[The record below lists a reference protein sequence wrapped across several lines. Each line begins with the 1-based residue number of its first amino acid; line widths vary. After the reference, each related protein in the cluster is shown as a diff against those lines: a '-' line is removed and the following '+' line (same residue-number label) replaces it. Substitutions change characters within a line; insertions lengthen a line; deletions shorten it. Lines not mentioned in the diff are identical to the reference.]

1 MKNFSQN
8 IQENYNFSG
17 EHIDIGV
24 ALYENEIFSDTH
36 VSIPLSTLNRHGL
49 ITGATGTGKTK
60 TIQKLLE
67 RLSDAGVPSVMMDI
81 KGDISGL
88 SMPGEYSEKLQKYI
102 DKFGDLEWQARGF
115 PVEFFSLLNEGGA
128 QVRSTV
134 SEFGPFLF
142 ARVLGLSS
150 VQTAALTIIF
160 KYADD
165 HGLLLVDLEDLET
178 LLSFLATDGKNE
190 LASYGQIS
198 QATIQVIMRQIIVLK
213 SQGASQFFGEK
224 SLDMSDLMRVDDE
237 GKGQINIIRL
247 MNSLRYPQLFSTM
260 MIQILTELFGT
271 LPEIGDISKPK
282 LVVIIDEAHLLF
294 RDLPNEILSEFEVI
308 IKLIRSKGVS
318 VIFCTQNP
326 MDIPEIILSQLGLK
340 IQHAL
345 RAFTAKDNESIKK
358 MAKNFP
364 VSEFYDIEKNLTT
377 LGTGEAF
384 VTTIGE
390 NGNPTPLVMTK
401 IFPPESRMDTITDA
415 ELASFLSISP
425 IFASYKNPINPESA
439 QEILAQ
445 KMMMIQSQKREEE
458 AEKARIMTEKERRKN
473 PTMTDAIVESVTKT
487 FGKEIARSVGTKI
500 GGRRMGS
507 IGAEIA
513 RGILGSIFK

>member
-1 MKNFSQN
+1 
-8 IQENYNFSG
+8 
-17 EHIDIGV
+17 
-24 ALYENEIFSDTH
+24 
-36 VSIPLSTLNRHGL
+36 
-49 ITGATGTGKTK
+49 
-60 TIQKLLE
+60 
-67 RLSDAGVPSVMMDI
+67 
-81 KGDISGL
+81 
-88 SMPGEYSEKLQKYI
+88 
-102 DKFGDLEWQARGF
+102 
-115 PVEFFSLLNEGGA
+115 
-128 QVRSTV
+128 
-134 SEFGPFLF
+134 
-142 ARVLGLSS
+142 
-150 VQTAALTIIF
+150 
-160 KYADD
+160 
-165 HGLLLVDLEDLET
+165 
-178 LLSFLATDGKNE
+178 
-190 LASYGQIS
+190 
-198 QATIQVIMRQIIVLK
+198 
-213 SQGASQFFGEK
+213 
-224 SLDMSDLMRVDDE
+224 
-237 GKGQINIIRL
+237 

-271 LPEIGDISKPK
+271 LPEVGDISKPK

-364 VSEFYDIEKNLTT
+364 ISEFYDIEKNLTT

-401 IFPPESRMDTITDA
+401 IFPPESRMDTITNA

-458 AEKARIMTEKERRKN
+458 AEKARIMAEKERQKN

>member
-1 MKNFSQN
+1 
-8 IQENYNFSG
+8 
-17 EHIDIGV
+17 
-24 ALYENEIFSDTH
+24 
-36 VSIPLSTLNRHGL
+36 
-49 ITGATGTGKTK
+49 
-60 TIQKLLE
+60 
-67 RLSDAGVPSVMMDI
+67 
-81 KGDISGL
+81 
-88 SMPGEYSEKLQKYI
+88 
-102 DKFGDLEWQARGF
+102 
-115 PVEFFSLLNEGGA
+115 
-128 QVRSTV
+128 
-134 SEFGPFLF
+134 
-142 ARVLGLSS
+142 
-150 VQTAALTIIF
+150 
-160 KYADD
+160 
-165 HGLLLVDLEDLET
+165 
-178 LLSFLATDGKNE
+178 
-190 LASYGQIS
+190 
-198 QATIQVIMRQIIVLK
+198 
-213 SQGASQFFGEK
+213 
-224 SLDMSDLMRVDDE
+224 
-237 GKGQINIIRL
+237 

-271 LPEIGDISKPK
+271 LPEVGDISKPK

-364 VSEFYDIEKNLTT
+364 ISEFYDIEKNLTT

-390 NGNPTPLVMTK
+390 NGNLTPLVMTK
-401 IFPPESRMDTITDA
+401 IFPPESRMDTITNA

-458 AEKARIMTEKERRKN
+458 AEKARIMAEKERQKN
-473 PTMTDAIVESVTKT
+473 PTMTDTIVESVTKT

>member
-1 MKNFSQN
+1 
-8 IQENYNFSG
+8 
-17 EHIDIGV
+17 
-24 ALYENEIFSDTH
+24 
-36 VSIPLSTLNRHGL
+36 
-49 ITGATGTGKTK
+49 
-60 TIQKLLE
+60 
-67 RLSDAGVPSVMMDI
+67 
-81 KGDISGL
+81 
-88 SMPGEYSEKLQKYI
+88 
-102 DKFGDLEWQARGF
+102 
-115 PVEFFSLLNEGGA
+115 
-128 QVRSTV
+128 
-134 SEFGPFLF
+134 
-142 ARVLGLSS
+142 
-150 VQTAALTIIF
+150 
-160 KYADD
+160 
-165 HGLLLVDLEDLET
+165 
-178 LLSFLATDGKNE
+178 
-190 LASYGQIS
+190 
-198 QATIQVIMRQIIVLK
+198 
-213 SQGASQFFGEK
+213 
-224 SLDMSDLMRVDDE
+224 
-237 GKGQINIIRL
+237 

-271 LPEIGDISKPK
+271 LPEVGDISKPK

-364 VSEFYDIEKNLTT
+364 ISEFYDIEKNLTT

-401 IFPPESRMDTITDA
+401 IFPPESRMDTITNA

-458 AEKARIMTEKERRKN
+458 AEKARIMAEKERQKN
-473 PTMTDAIVESVTKT
+473 PTMTDTIVESVTKT

-500 GGRRMGS
+500 SGRRMGS

>member
-1 MKNFSQN
+1 
-8 IQENYNFSG
+8 
-17 EHIDIGV
+17 
-24 ALYENEIFSDTH
+24 
-36 VSIPLSTLNRHGL
+36 
-49 ITGATGTGKTK
+49 
-60 TIQKLLE
+60 
-67 RLSDAGVPSVMMDI
+67 
-81 KGDISGL
+81 
-88 SMPGEYSEKLQKYI
+88 
-102 DKFGDLEWQARGF
+102 
-115 PVEFFSLLNEGGA
+115 
-128 QVRSTV
+128 
-134 SEFGPFLF
+134 
-142 ARVLGLSS
+142 
-150 VQTAALTIIF
+150 
-160 KYADD
+160 
-165 HGLLLVDLEDLET
+165 
-178 LLSFLATDGKNE
+178 
-190 LASYGQIS
+190 
-198 QATIQVIMRQIIVLK
+198 
-213 SQGASQFFGEK
+213 
-224 SLDMSDLMRVDDE
+224 
-237 GKGQINIIRL
+237 

-271 LPEIGDISKPK
+271 LPEVGDISKPK

-318 VIFCTQNP
+318 AIFCTQNP

-364 VSEFYDIEKNLTT
+364 ISEFYDIEKNLTT

-401 IFPPESRMDTITDA
+401 IFPPESRMDTITNA

-458 AEKARIMTEKERRKN
+458 AEKARIMAEKERQKN
-473 PTMTDAIVESVTKT
+473 PTMTDTIVESVTKT

>member
-1 MKNFSQN
+1 
-8 IQENYNFSG
+8 
-17 EHIDIGV
+17 
-24 ALYENEIFSDTH
+24 
-36 VSIPLSTLNRHGL
+36 
-49 ITGATGTGKTK
+49 
-60 TIQKLLE
+60 
-67 RLSDAGVPSVMMDI
+67 
-81 KGDISGL
+81 
-88 SMPGEYSEKLQKYI
+88 
-102 DKFGDLEWQARGF
+102 
-115 PVEFFSLLNEGGA
+115 
-128 QVRSTV
+128 
-134 SEFGPFLF
+134 
-142 ARVLGLSS
+142 
-150 VQTAALTIIF
+150 
-160 KYADD
+160 
-165 HGLLLVDLEDLET
+165 
-178 LLSFLATDGKNE
+178 
-190 LASYGQIS
+190 
-198 QATIQVIMRQIIVLK
+198 
-213 SQGASQFFGEK
+213 
-224 SLDMSDLMRVDDE
+224 
-237 GKGQINIIRL
+237 

-260 MIQILTELFGT
+260 MVQILTELFGT
-271 LPEIGDISKPK
+271 LPEVGDISKPK

-364 VSEFYDIEKNLTT
+364 ISEFYDIEKNLTT

-401 IFPPESRMDTITDA
+401 IFPPESRMDTITNA

-458 AEKARIMTEKERRKN
+458 AEKARIMTEKERQKN

>member
-1 MKNFSQN
+1 
-8 IQENYNFSG
+8 
-17 EHIDIGV
+17 
-24 ALYENEIFSDTH
+24 
-36 VSIPLSTLNRHGL
+36 
-49 ITGATGTGKTK
+49 
-60 TIQKLLE
+60 
-67 RLSDAGVPSVMMDI
+67 
-81 KGDISGL
+81 
-88 SMPGEYSEKLQKYI
+88 
-102 DKFGDLEWQARGF
+102 
-115 PVEFFSLLNEGGA
+115 
-128 QVRSTV
+128 
-134 SEFGPFLF
+134 
-142 ARVLGLSS
+142 
-150 VQTAALTIIF
+150 
-160 KYADD
+160 
-165 HGLLLVDLEDLET
+165 
-178 LLSFLATDGKNE
+178 
-190 LASYGQIS
+190 
-198 QATIQVIMRQIIVLK
+198 
-213 SQGASQFFGEK
+213 
-224 SLDMSDLMRVDDE
+224 
-237 GKGQINIIRL
+237 

-271 LPEIGDISKPK
+271 LPEVGDISKSK

-364 VSEFYDIEKNLTT
+364 ISEFYDIEKNLTT

-401 IFPPESRMDTITDA
+401 IFPPESRMDTITNA

-458 AEKARIMTEKERRKN
+458 AEKARIMTEKERQKN
-473 PTMTDAIVESVTKT
+473 PTMTDTIVESVTKT